1 MVTAIVIPV
10 LILYFYWITRKEAA
24 KQKARWENLCDIPLE
39 SRVEGKVVDL
49 HTEKKHFYHQ
59 LFTLDTTIRIQNINK
74 TITIVYK
81 QPYTES
87 NSPPSLMPGD
97 ELMIHGM
104 WEDDLFRAG
113 EILTIKSKD
122 SHGE

>member
-24 KQKARWENLCDIPLE
+24 KQKKRWENLCDFPLE
-39 SRVEGKVVDL
+39 SRVEGTVVEL
-49 HTEKKHFYHQ
+49 HTEKKRFYHQ
-59 LFTLDTTIRIQNINK
+59 LYTLDTTIRIQNSNK
-74 TITIVYK
+74 PITIVYK
-81 QPYTES
+81 QPFTES
-87 NSPPSLMPGD
+87 NSPPFVMRGD
-97 ELMIHGM
+97 ELIILGM

-113 EILTIKSKD
+113 EILTVKRKD